1 MDNESVTAE
10 GNREASPDV
19 EVQDE
24 IQPNISIPHCN
35 EEIKPYKKQV
45 FPDLDTAFEHYEHY
59 GRECGF
65 TIRRSTEKTNNAGK
79 TILKYF
85 VCSRTGPN
93 DYLESARGN
102 SSYKHRNRKTVSAK
116 CICPTKLS
124 LRAVGENSFLV
135 YKFIETHNHPFASK
149 SGMQFLRCNRSL
161 TDFHQ
166 HFIVDA
172 GKVNIGATR
181 AHGFYKSLCGS
192 YENVGATVVDFKKIS
207 RDFKKKIGKHDA
219 DLIVQKF
226 KDIQLTYDGAFK
238 YEYETDSS
246 NRLTRLFWADGIG
259 RQNYEVFGDVVSFDA
274 IYRTNR
280 YSMVFVPLIGIDNH
294 WKSVTFAGAL
304 LESESSENFTW
315 YCESYKKI
323 FGKEPKCIITDQCA
337 AMKIAIENCFPLV
350 KHRLCMWNI
359 MKKLPAKLGTLF
371 CVESP
376 FMDKLNKFVWSD
388 HVTPTE
394 FEDGWNEVISE
405 FGLSDNKWLQ
415 EMFDLRKSWIPAY
428 FNDEPMVGLLRTTS
442 RSESSNFF
450 FNHFVQK
457 GDTLSEFYLCYE
469 SAIER
474 QRYNNKKLNHA
485 DDIMPRPISKKK
497 IETDVAE
504 MYTRTMFYK
513 IQEEIL
519 AGGGDIEIESWN
531 IVDGVKTISIKD
543 PISLSKSFQKA
554 EERFSTLEL
563 GDIPE
568 PMSREKAQ
576 RPKAKDCWFEFQG
589 CISSASGNQDHIDYI
604 HKVLKLM
611 RNNIRQSQRKGNSR
625 LDDESVEDLIGSK
638 IVEET
643 TILPPNQSNNKGCRK
658 RITSSAE
665 KSIGCKKRQM
675 RECKTCKEMTY
686 HDSRNCPKKNNTI

>member
-1 MDNESVTAE
+1 MESGTEHPTERTMDNESVTAE
-10 GNREASPDV
+10 GNREASLDV

-24 IQPNISIPHCN
+24 IQPNIWIPPCN

-45 FPDLDTAFEHYEHY
+45 FPYLDTAFEHYEHY

-65 TIRRSTEKTNNAGK
+65 NVRRSTEKTNNAGK

-85 VCSRTGPN
+85 VCSRAGPN
-93 DYLESARGN
+93 DDLESARGN

-116 CICPTKLS
+116 CICPAKLS

-172 GKVNIGATR
+172 
-181 AHGFYKSLCGS
+181 
-192 YENVGATVVDFKKIS
+192 
-207 RDFKKKIGKHDA
+207 
-219 DLIVQKF
+219 
-226 KDIQLTYDGAFK
+226 DIQLTSDGAFK

-246 NRLTRLFWADGIG
+246 NRLTRLFWVDGIG

-274 IYRTNR
+274 TYRTNR
-280 YSMVFVPLIGIDNH
+280 YNMVFVPLIGIDNH

-323 FGKEPKCIITDQCA
+323 FGKKPKCIITDQCA

-350 KHRLCMWNI
+350 KHRLCMWHI

-405 FGLSDNKWLQ
+405 FGLSDNKWLH

-442 RSESSNFF
+442 
-450 FNHFVQK
+450 
-457 GDTLSEFYLCYE
+457 

-497 IETDVAE
+497 IETDA
-504 MYTRTMFYK
+504 
-513 IQEEIL
+513 
-519 AGGGDIEIESWN
+519 A
-531 IVDGVKTISIKD
+531 
-543 PISLSKSFQKA
+543 
-554 EERFSTLEL
+554 
-563 GDIPE
+563 
-568 PMSREKAQ
+568 
-576 RPKAKDCWFEFQG
+576 
-589 CISSASGNQDHIDYI
+589 
-604 HKVLKLM
+604 
-611 RNNIRQSQRKGNSR
+611 
-625 LDDESVEDLIGSK
+625 
-638 IVEET
+638 
-643 TILPPNQSNNKGCRK
+643 
-658 RITSSAE
+658 
-665 KSIGCKKRQM
+665 
-675 RECKTCKEMTY
+675 
-686 HDSRNCPKKNNTI
+686 

>member
-1 MDNESVTAE
+1 MESGTKHPTERTMDNESVTARNNTIDAE

-19 EVQDE
+19 EVQHE
-24 IQPNISIPHCN
+24 IQRNIWIPHCN

-45 FPDLDTAFEHYEHY
+45 FPDLDTAFEYYKDY

-65 TIRRSTEKTNNAGK
+65 TVRRSTEKTNNAGK

-85 VCSRTGPN
+85 VCSRAGPN
-93 DYLESARGN
+93 DYSKSAR
-102 SSYKHRNRKTVSAK
+102 
-116 CICPTKLS
+116 
-124 LRAVGENSFLV
+124 
-135 YKFIETHNHPFASK
+135 
-149 SGMQFLRCNRSL
+149 
-161 TDFHQ
+161 
-166 HFIVDA
+166 
-172 GKVNIGATR
+172 
-181 AHGFYKSLCGS
+181 
-192 YENVGATVVDFKKIS
+192 
-207 RDFKKKIGKHDA
+207 
-219 DLIVQKF
+219 
-226 KDIQLTYDGAFK
+226 
-238 YEYETDSS
+238 
-246 NRLTRLFWADGIG
+246 
-259 RQNYEVFGDVVSFDA
+259 VSFDA
-274 IYRTNR
+274 TYRTNR
-280 YSMVFVPLIGIDNH
+280 YNMVFVPLIGIDNH
-294 WKSVTFAGAL
+294 WKSVIFAGAL

-323 FGKEPKCIITDQCA
+323 FGKDPKCIITDQCA

-350 KHRLCMWNI
+350 KHWLCMWHI
-359 MKKLPAKLGTLF
+359 MKKLPAGLGTLF

-376 FMDKLNKFVWSD
+376 FMDKLRG
-388 HVTPTE
+388 VTSQ
-394 FEDGWNEVISE
+394 DYIKVG
-405 FGLSDNKWLQ
+405 KLQ
-415 EMFDLRKSWIPAY
+415 L
-428 FNDEPMVGLLRTTS
+428 
-442 RSESSNFF
+442 FF
-450 FNHFVQK
+450 FSHFVQK

-474 QRYNNKKLNHA
+474 QRYNNKKLNHT

-497 IETDVAE
+497 IEMDAAE
-504 MYTRTMFYK
+504 MYTRTMFYR

-531 IVDGVKTISIKD
+531 LVDGVKTILIKD
-543 PISLSKSFQKA
+543 PISLSKSFEISLNLETQDIDCSCKMFMRIGYLCSHAFFFLGISGIHHIPRQYVSNRWLKKA
-554 EERFSTLEL
+554 EERFSMLDL

-576 RPKAKDCWFEFQG
+576 RQKAKDCWFEFQG

-611 RNNIRQSQRKGNSR
+611 GNNIKLSQRKGNSR

-665 KSIGCKKRQM
+665 KSIGGKRRQM
-675 RECKTCKEMTY
+675 REYKTCKKMAY
-686 HDSRNCPKKNNTI
+686 HDSRNCPTKNNTD